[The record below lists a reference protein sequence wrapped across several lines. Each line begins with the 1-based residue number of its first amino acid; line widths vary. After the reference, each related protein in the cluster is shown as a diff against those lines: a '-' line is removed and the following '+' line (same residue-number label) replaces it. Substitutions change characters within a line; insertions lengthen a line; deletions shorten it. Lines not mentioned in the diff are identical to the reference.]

1 MAEWSKAHA
10 WKVCKLQKGFM
21 GSNPI
26 LSAFLPADRQAPT
39 EVSSRYPV
47 PISRII
53 GTGYRDEGRLYYHLN
68 VIYRYCPIK
77 IFLKFQN
84 G

>member
-26 LSAFLPADRQAPT
+26 LSAFTRHSPNGNGEHRSPKPAGRRRASFAKARRATASIVHHSPKGD
-39 EVSSRYPV
+39 
-47 PISRII
+47 
-53 GTGYRDEGRLYYHLN
+53 DELH
-68 VIYRYCPIK
+68 V
-77 IFLKFQN
+77 
-84 G
+84 